1 MSTSPRR
8 LVIKFGSGILTRPG
22 SAALDES
29 QFANLC
35 QAIAI
40 LRQQGHEVIVVSS
53 GAVAAGLQPLG
64 FAKRPDQT
72 NVLQACAAVGQTR
85 LMNKYATLLGACGL
99 HVGQLLVTHQDFED
113 PQRRENFRNTLLSLL
128 ERGNIIPI
136 INENDSVAT
145 EELKFGDN
153 DALSSRLAGIVR
165 ADLLILFTSV
175 DGLMPPGETERIV
188 EQVDDI
194 QQVLAFARDEKG
206 EYSTGGMISKLR
218 AVESAVNAGV
228 ETIIANGRRPQQI
241 PDLVAG
247 EGIGT
252 RFAPRGRAQPPAA

>member
-1 MSTSPRR
+1 MSILPRR
-8 LVIKFGSGILTRPG
+8 VVIKFGSGILTRPG
-22 SAALDES
+22 TAALDEA
-29 QFANLC
+29 QFAQLC

-64 FAKRPDQT
+64 FSRRPEST
-72 NVLQACAAVGQTR
+72 SVLQACAAVGQSR

-113 PQRRENFRNTLLSLL
+113 GQRRENFRNTLLSLL
-128 ERGNIIPI
+128 ERGNIIPV

-145 EELKFGDN
+145 EELRFGDN
-153 DALSSRLAGIVR
+153 DALSARLAGIVG

-188 EQVDDI
+188 ERVADMGE
-194 QQVLAFARDEKG
+194 VEGFARDEKG
-206 EYSTGGMISKLR
+206 EFSVGGMASKLR
-218 AVESAVNAGV
+218 AVEWAVGVGV
-228 ETIIANGRRPQQI
+228 ETIIANGRRPLQI

-247 EGIGT
+247 GGVGT
-252 RFAPRGRAQPPAA
+252 RFAAVRGAGGD

>member
-1 MSTSPRR
+1 MSNNPRR
-8 LVIKFGSGILTRPG
+8 LVIKFGSGILTQPDT
-22 SAALDES
+22 AVLDEA

-64 FAKRPDQT
+64 FSKRPEAT
-72 NVLQACAAVGQTR
+72 SVLQACAAVGQSR
-85 LMNKYATLLGACGL
+85 LMNKYSTLLGACNL
-99 HVGQLLVTHQDFED
+99 HVGQMLVTHGDFEN

-145 EELKFGDN
+145 EELRFGDN
-153 DALSSRLAGIVR
+153 DALSSRLAVIVE

-188 EQVDDI
+188 ERVEDI
-194 QQVLAFARDEKG
+194 QEVLGYARDEKG
-206 EYSTGGMISKLR
+206 EYSTGGMSSKLR
-218 AVESAVNAGV
+218 AVEAAVRAGV
-228 ETIIANGRRPQQI
+228 ETVIANGRRPLQI

-247 EGIGT
+247 KGIGT
-252 RFAPRGRAQPPAA
+252 RFVPTGKGKS